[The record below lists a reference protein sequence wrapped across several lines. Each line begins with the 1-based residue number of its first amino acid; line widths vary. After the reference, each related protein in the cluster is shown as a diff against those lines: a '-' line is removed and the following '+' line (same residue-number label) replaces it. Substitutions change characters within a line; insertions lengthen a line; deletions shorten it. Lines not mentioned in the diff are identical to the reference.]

1 MKKAFLYLLL
11 GFQFS
16 IAQEI
21 VFEKPSLIN
30 AYDYKEATINFI
42 DNGSTFNLNY
52 ISESTA
58 LSWLFSEDL
67 KKITHKRA
75 YKISTTCINPLGSFG
90 NEEASVFIYTNNS
103 KKKFRA
109 VTIHHKNNNIEY
121 TPLDFKLSK
130 EKLIN
135 AFAYKQQFYLFTF
148 SKKSLTY
155 RLHIFDTN
163 LNHSIKE
170 IKIGT
175 RHLKGSENLDQS
187 KQEQWLNTIINLSH
201 SSRAVL
207 IEDNTSYQ
215 NAIITRPSKVYIND
229 NTLTLTIDKKKD
241 YTNIVD
247 INLENFTAKIKRIS
261 KIHLGA
267 EYEFLSKSNSIIFK
281 DLRFV
286 VKGNSSLLNLRIYN
300 NLTDSLITEHNFDKN
315 SSYTKEK
322 KLIVSEQLIQ
332 QYNLPKAEKSK
343 DNIIKKRLRKIM
355 KGENEIGLRV
365 SEIDNKY
372 YLNFG
377 GYLYGTGHAPVAGMG
392 MSFPGFPMGIGFHYT
407 FERDESLNLYL
418 DNTNFDID
426 YTEQKSVY
434 DKMNDFLNEH
444 FKGKVH
450 SKTHGIKKFKYKSNY
465 YLSYFDLYNNTFYI
479 RKFK

>member
-30 AYDYKEATINFI
+30 AYDYKEATIDFI

-75 YKISTTCINPLGSFG
+75 YKVSTTCINPLGSFG
-90 NEEASVFIYTNNS
+90 TEDTSIFIYTNNN

-109 VTIHHKNNNIEY
+109 VTIHHKNSNIEY

-155 RLHIFDTN
+155 RFHIFDTH

-175 RHLKGSENLDQS
+175 KNLKGSENLDQS
-187 KQEQWLNTIINLSH
+187 KQEQWLNSITSLSYN
-201 SSRAVL
+201 SRAVL

-215 NAIITRPSKVYIND
+215 NSIITRPSKMFISGNK
-229 NTLTLTIDKKKD
+229 LSLTIDKKN

-247 INLENFTAKIKRIS
+247 IDLENYTAKIKRVG
-261 KIHLGA
+261 KIHLGVD
-267 EYEFLSKSNSIIFK
+267 YEFLAKSNSLLFK
-281 DLRFV
+281 NLLFV
-286 VKGNSSLLNLRIYN
+286 VKGNSSQLNLRIFD
-300 NLTDSLITEHNFDKN
+300 NLTDSLMVEHNFDKN
-315 SSYTKEK
+315 SSYTKERN
-322 KLIVSEQLIQ
+322 LIVSEQLVQ

-355 KGENEIGLRV
+355 KGDNEIGLRV
-365 SEIDNKY
+365 SEVDNKY

-377 GYLYGTGHAPVAGMG
+377 GYLHRTGHAPVAGMG
-392 MSFPGFPMGIGFHYT
+392 MGFPGFTMGIGFYYN

-418 DNTNFDID
+418 DSSNFDIG
-426 YTEQKSVY
+426 YTEDKPVY
-434 DKMNDFLNEH
+434 DKMNDFLNERY
-444 FKGKVH
+444 KGQVN
-450 SKTHGIKKFKYKSNY
+450 SNTHGIKKFKYKDNY
-465 YLSYFDLYNNTFYI
+465 YLSYFDINNRTFYI